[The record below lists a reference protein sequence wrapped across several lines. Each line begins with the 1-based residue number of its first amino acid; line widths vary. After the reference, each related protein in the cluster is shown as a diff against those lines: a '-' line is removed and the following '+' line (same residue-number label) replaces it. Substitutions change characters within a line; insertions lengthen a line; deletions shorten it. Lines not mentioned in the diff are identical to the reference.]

1 MTHLTHLFC
10 VRLLLLTVL
19 ALVFGGTLGIG
30 NCQAQS
36 LTAGTGIYQ
45 FSGYSPLRTKPIS
58 VFYHIPS
65 SGDPA
70 KMPILL
76 AFHGEDRDGNAY
88 RQDWVAAA
96 NQHQFMVF
104 ALQFDDSFYPGGDG
118 YNLGNVFRDGDAPS
132 ASSLQPDSI
141 WTFAAIDPLFR
152 DIKQRTGSLAKSY
165 VAFGHSA
172 GAQFLHRFV
181 LYQPASL
188 MRKAIA
194 ANAGWYTVPV
204 ASQTYPYGLGLS
216 PMTSTQLTSA
226 FAKPLLVF
234 LGKLDTNPNSPGL
247 RHNSQTDAQG
257 LYRLARG
264 RYFLNQSRA
273 QAQQSTAVFGWSLA
287 EVAGVG
293 HDHTLMAINAVPYV
307 LDAFEPIQQAPPIPP
322 LRLSWLTEG
331 GIQIQGLQP
340 AETYAIQLFDPYGR
354 TVGQFTGQAPDADAK
369 VIPFVPRNSTLY
381 IARITASSHADQ
393 CFKLITY

>member
-1 MTHLTHLFC
+1 MTQLTHLFY
-10 VRLLLLTVL
+10 VRPLLLTVL
-19 ALVFGGTLGIG
+19 ALVFGGTFWVED
-30 NCQAQS
+30 CHAQS
-36 LTAGTGIYQ
+36 LTAGTGVYQ
-45 FSGYSPLRTKPIS
+45 FSGHSPLRTKPIS
-58 VFYHIPS
+58 VFYHIPT
-65 SGDPA
+65 GGNPA

-76 AFHGEDRDGNAY
+76 AFHGEDRDGNSY

-96 NQHQFMVF
+96 NQHKFMVF

-118 YNLGNVFRDGDAPS
+118 YNFGNMFRDGDAPS
-132 ASSLQPDSI
+132 ASTLQPDSV

-152 DIKQRTGSLAKSY
+152 DIKSRTGSVANSY

-181 LYQPASL
+181 LYQPNSL

-194 ANAGWYTVPV
+194 ANAGWYTVPI

-216 PMTSTQLTSA
+216 PMTSIQLTSA

-264 RYFLNQSRA
+264 RYFFNQSRA

-293 HDHTLMAINAVPYV
+293 HDHTLMAINALPYV
-307 LDAFEPIQQAPPIPP
+307 LDAFEPSQLSSSIPA
-322 LRLSWLTEG
+322 LRLCWLTDG
-331 GIQIQGLQP
+331 GIQLSGLQP
-340 AETYAIQLFDPYGR
+340 AETYSIQLFDTYGR
-354 TVGQFTGQAPDADAK
+354 LVGQFTGQAPDADAK
-369 VIPFVPRNSTLY
+369 VIPFVPRTSTLY
-381 IARITASSHADQ
+381 IAQIKASGHADQ